1 MKITLSQRQ
10 LAMCDMIASMRY
22 WQGCG
27 TDTTIID
34 KRKASR
40 IGFCAEYAFSKQF
53 NLHLDI
59 ISNLQKDSFDFI
71 SKDGSTIDIKAIDR
85 SDGNL
90 IVPKLLH
97 DVYVLAI
104 VDGRTVDIVG
114 YATKE
119 MIEEAGRKDLGN
131 GLVWFVNRKQ
141 LKTW

>member
-1 MKITLSQRQ
+1 MKITLSPRE

-40 IGFCAEYAFSKQF
+40 LGFCAEYAFSKQF

-71 SKDGSTIDIKAIDR
+71 SKDGATIDIKATDR

-119 MIEEAGRKDLGN
+119 MIEEAGRKDLVN
-131 GLVWFVNRKQ
+131 GPVWFVNRKE
-141 LKTW
+141 LKKW

>member
-71 SKDGSTIDIKAIDR
+71 SKDGSTIDIKATDR

-131 GLVWFVNRKQ
+131 GLVWFVNRKD

>member
-71 SKDGSTIDIKAIDR
+71 SKDGSTIDIKATDR